1 MELSEYF
8 LLAGSTQTRL
18 TTFSSSSSSSSS
30 SSFLLGIFGEVVG
43 VVGVETDISLSI
55 FGKRLDGGR
64 LGLRFTNLV
73 GRSGTIQ

>member
-8 LLAGSTQTRL
+8 LLAGSTQTRV
-18 TTFSSSSSSSSS
+18 TTFSSSSSSFS

-43 VVGVETDISLSI
+43 VVGIETDISLSI

-73 GRSGTIQ
+73 GRRGTIQ